1 MQMQRLYDLY
11 LLFIH
16 GHNNR
21 INDAAAAWG
30 QGQGE
35 RKSYI
40 YKCNECLG
48 TPDIIYMQIIFYD
61 PLLCCGWWCVGEES
75 GARLI
80 VEYDIAP
87 YCCLAP
93 DPNCWGLV

>member
-1 MQMQRLYDLY
+1 MQRLYDLY

-61 PLLCCGWWCVGEES
+61 PLLCSGCGEES
-75 GARLI
+75 RARLI
-80 VEYDIAP
+80 VEYDNAP

-93 DPNCWGLV
+93 NCWGLV